1 MPPGKKTNDKLT
13 RNPHRDAVMAEE
25 REKAAAMALIER
37 AVESTAAEVDPR
49 LLKAI
54 KSVVRNSDSELRSAS
69 QTLMS
74 LMKRNHS
81 QVRYLALL
89 IVDELFMRSK
99 LFRSLLVENLD
110 LFLSLSIGFR
120 RNHPLP
126 PPASVASLL
135 RSKSIEF
142 LEKWNDSFGIHY
154 RQLRL
159 GYDYLK
165 NTLRFQFPNLQ
176 ANAARIQQER
186 REREM
191 RTRDILLKKFE
202 SLKAN
207 FSSIKEE
214 IQINIDEIDEC
225 LGILRM
231 KDDDMQFDPVDNEE
245 MEEFRNSELHQ
256 IRLDSLR
263 EAKKVRE
270 DSENEVVIDALRE
283 FYKVL
288 VTKHLTAVQ
297 EWISVL
303 IRVEVADLSFRD
315 SALKN
320 LIDIRNLI
328 QSTKRKCEE
337 SGCELR
343 KIVNAEEEE
352 IWEEGI
358 VETFDKGKVGPSCSK
373 TAEAPSTST
382 AHSTRDA
389 KRATKLSNV
398 TEKRNARSSESNK
411 DPVRSELLAEAPVLE
426 WGSFLDRW
434 GPNEDVLANQ
444 RGLDVE
450 GHWGRVDQDAVI
462 PAEKIAELNMRAFV
476 YEEKPL
482 EIQPCRAPLKNGA
495 LCQRKDLRVCP
506 FHGPIILRDDEGK
519 PIKESSTT
527 EEAVD
532 QNQPEESS
540 PNADSNVVHQLL
552 KQAVKNVRERD
563 REDAKTR
570 EVDKRALKRAKLAQ
584 VREHNEAMLRDAAI
598 ASTSR
603 SYYVG
608 DDTEISNGSRTSSR
622 SKKQTL
628 ASMLKKK
635 ETSKDR
641 LAQRLLNTNAR
652 GATIHQLTTAEEAN
666 YREAFPN
673 QW

>member
-1 MPPGKKTNDKLT
+1 
-13 RNPHRDAVMAEE
+13 MAEE
-25 REKAAAMALIER
+25 REKAVVVALIER
-37 AVESTAAEVDPR
+37 AVDSTSAEVDPR

-54 KSVVRNSDSELRSAS
+54 KFTVRYSDSELRFAA

-81 QVRYLALL
+81 QVRFLALL

-99 LFRSLLVENLD
+99 LFRNILVENLD

-120 RNHPLP
+120 RSHPLP

-135 RSKSIEF
+135 RSKAIEF

-165 NTLRFQFPNLQ
+165 NTLRLQFPNLQ

-191 RTRDILLKKFE
+191 RTREILLKKFE
-202 SLKAN
+202 SLKTN

-214 IQINIDEIDEC
+214 IKTNIDEIEEC
-225 LGILRM
+225 LEILRT
-231 KDDDMQFDPVDNEE
+231 KDDDEQFDPVDDEE
-245 MEEFRNSELHQ
+245 TEVFCNSELLQ

-263 EAKKVRE
+263 EGEKVQE
-270 DSENEVVIDALRE
+270 NSENTVVMDALRE

-288 VTKHLTAVQ
+288 VTKHLAAVQ

-303 IRVEVADLSFRD
+303 IRVEVPDHSFRD

-343 KIVNAEEEE
+343 KIANAEEEE
-352 IWEEGI
+352 DIWEEGT
-358 VETFDKGKVGPSCSK
+358 VETFDKGKSGPSCSK
-373 TAEAPSTST
+373 ITEAPTVSTSNNARGAECT
-382 AHSTRDA
+382 N
-389 KRATKLSNV
+389 KLSTV
-398 TEKRNARSSESNK
+398 TEKRNAQLSESK
-411 DPVRSELLAEAPVLE
+411 SDPERSKLLAEAPVLN

-434 GPNEDVLANQ
+434 GSNGDALANQ

-450 GHWGRVDQDAVI
+450 GHWGRVDHDAVI
-462 PAEKIAELNMRAFV
+462 PAEKIAELNVRASV
-476 YEEKPL
+476 YEEEPV
-482 EIQPCRAPLKNGA
+482 EIQPCRAPLKNGR
-495 LCQRKDLRVCP
+495 LCQRRDLRVCP
-506 FHGPIILRDDEGK
+506 FHGFIIPRDDEGK
-519 PIKESSTT
+519 PINEGSPAEEDADQSQPKEST
-527 EEAVD
+527 
-532 QNQPEESS
+532 
-540 PNADSNVVHQLL
+540 PNADSNVVHQLV

-563 REDAKTR
+563 RRDAKER
-570 EVDKRALKRAKLAQ
+570 ELDKRALKKAKLAE

-603 SYYVG
+603 SYYIG
-608 DDTEISNGSRTSSR
+608 EDTEIGNGSRSSSK

-635 ETSKDR
+635 ETTKDR
-641 LAQRLLNTNAR
+641 LAQRLLNTLAR
-652 GATIHQLTTAEEAN
+652 DATIRQLTTAEEAN

>member
-1 MPPGKKTNDKLT
+1 
-13 RNPHRDAVMAEE
+13 
-25 REKAAAMALIER
+25 
-37 AVESTAAEVDPR
+37 
-49 LLKAI
+49 
-54 KSVVRNSDSELRSAS
+54 
-69 QTLMS
+69 
-74 LMKRNHS
+74 
-81 QVRYLALL
+81 
-89 IVDELFMRSK
+89 MRSK

-110 LFLSLSIGFR
+110 LFLSLSVGFR

-135 RSKSIEF
+135 RSKAIEF

-176 ANAARIQQER
+176 ANAARVQQER

-191 RTRDILLKKFE
+191 RTREILLKKFE
-202 SLKAN
+202 SLQAN

-214 IQINIDEIDEC
+214 IQTNIDEIEEC
-225 LGILRM
+225 LEILRI
-231 KDDDMQFDPVDNEE
+231 KDDDMQFDPLDDDEV
-245 MEEFRNSELHQ
+245 EEFGNSELRR

-263 EAKKVRE
+263 EGKKVRE
-270 DSENEVVIDALRE
+270 NSENKVVIDALRE

-288 VTKHLTAVQ
+288 VTKHLAGVQ

-303 IRVEVADLSFRD
+303 IRVEVADNTFRD

-343 KIVNAEEEE
+343 KSAKAEEEE
-352 IWEEGI
+352 EEEDIWEEGTI
-358 VETFDKGKVGPSCSK
+358 ETSDKEKAGPSFIKSP
-373 TAEAPSTST
+373 EAPSTST
-382 AHSTRDA
+382 AHNTRDA
-389 KRATKLSNV
+389 GCTKKKLSNA
-398 TEKRNARSSESNK
+398 TEKRKAQVSGSNK
-411 DPVRSELLAEAPVLE
+411 DPVRNELLSEAPVLN

-434 GPNEDVLANQ
+434 GSNEDVLANQ
-444 RGLDVE
+444 RGLDLE

-462 PAEKIAELNMRAFV
+462 PAEKIAELNVRASV
-476 YEEKPL
+476 YEEKPIK
-482 EIQPCRAPLKNGA
+482 IQPCRAPLKNGK

-506 FHGPIILRDDEGK
+506 FHGPIISRDDEGN
-519 PIKESSTT
+519 PTQGSSIT
-527 EEAVD
+527 EED
-532 QNQPEESS
+532 FDIKNQSEESS
-540 PNADSNVVHQLL
+540 PNADTEVVNQLL
-552 KQAVKNVRERD
+552 KQAVKNVRERERVD
-563 REDAKTR
+563 SKKR
-570 EVDKRALKRAKLAQ
+570 EVDKRALKKAKLAE
-584 VREHNEAMLRDAAI
+584 VRQHNEAMLRDAAI

-608 DDTEISNGSRTSSR
+608 EDAETSNGSRSSSR

-641 LAQRLLNTNAR
+641 LSQRLLNTNAKE
-652 GATIHQLTTAEEAN
+652 ATIRQLTTAEEAN

>member
-1 MPPGKKTNDKLT
+1 
-13 RNPHRDAVMAEE
+13 MAEE
-25 REKAAAMALIER
+25 REKAVVVALIER
-37 AVESTAAEVDPR
+37 AVDSTSAEVDPR

-54 KSVVRNSDSELRSAS
+54 KFTVRYSDSELRFAA

-81 QVRYLALL
+81 QVRFLALL

-99 LFRSLLVENLD
+99 LFRNILVENLD

-120 RNHPLP
+120 RSHPLP

-135 RSKSIEF
+135 RSKAIEF

-165 NTLRFQFPNLQ
+165 NTLRLQFPNLQ

-191 RTRDILLKKFE
+191 RTREILLKKFE
-202 SLKAN
+202 SLKTN

-214 IQINIDEIDEC
+214 IKTNIDEIEEC
-225 LGILRM
+225 LEILRT
-231 KDDDMQFDPVDNEE
+231 KDDDEQFDPVDDEE
-245 MEEFRNSELHQ
+245 TEVFCNSELLQ

-263 EAKKVRE
+263 EGKKVQE
-270 DSENEVVIDALRE
+270 NSENTVVMDALRE
-283 FYKVL
+283 FHKVL
-288 VTKHLTAVQ
+288 VTKHLAAVQ

-303 IRVEVADLSFRD
+303 IRVEVPDHSFRD

-343 KIVNAEEEE
+343 KIANAEEED
-352 IWEEGI
+352 IWEEGT
-358 VETFDKGKVGPSCSK
+358 VETFDKGKSGPSCSK
-373 TAEAPSTST
+373 ITEAPTASTSNNARGAECT
-382 AHSTRDA
+382 N
-389 KRATKLSNV
+389 KLSTV
-398 TEKRNARSSESNK
+398 TEKRNAKRSESK
-411 DPVRSELLAEAPVLE
+411 LDPERSKLLAEAPVLN

-434 GPNEDVLANQ
+434 GSNGDALANQ

-450 GHWGRVDQDAVI
+450 GHWGRVDHDAVI
-462 PAEKIAELNMRAFV
+462 PAEKIAELNVRASV
-476 YEEKPL
+476 YEEEPV
-482 EIQPCRAPLKNGA
+482 EIQPCRAPLKNGR
-495 LCQRKDLRVCP
+495 LCQRRDLRVCP
-506 FHGPIILRDDEGK
+506 FHGFIIPRDDEGK
-519 PIKESSTT
+519 PINEGSPA
-527 EEAVD
+527 EEDAD
-532 QNQPEESS
+532 QSQPEESA
-540 PNADSNVVHQLL
+540 PNADSNVVHQLV

-563 REDAKTR
+563 RGDAKER
-570 EVDKRALKRAKLAQ
+570 ELDKRALKKAKLAE

-603 SYYVG
+603 SYYIG
-608 DDTEISNGSRTSSR
+608 EDTEIGNGSRSSSK

-635 ETSKDR
+635 ETTKDR
-641 LAQRLLNTNAR
+641 LAQRLLNTHAR
-652 GATIHQLTTAEEAN
+652 DATIRQLTTAEEAN

>member
-1 MPPGKKTNDKLT
+1 
-13 RNPHRDAVMAEE
+13 
-25 REKAAAMALIER
+25 
-37 AVESTAAEVDPR
+37 
-49 LLKAI
+49 
-54 KSVVRNSDSELRSAS
+54 
-69 QTLMS
+69 
-74 LMKRNHS
+74 
-81 QVRYLALL
+81 
-89 IVDELFMRSK
+89 MRSK
-99 LFRSLLVENLD
+99 LYRNLLVENLD
-110 LFLSLSIGFR
+110 LFLSLSVGFR

-135 RSKSIEF
+135 RSKAIEF

-176 ANAARIQQER
+176 ANAARIVQER

-191 RTRDILLKKFE
+191 RTREILLKKFE

-214 IQINIDEIDEC
+214 IQTNIDEIDEC
-225 LGILRM
+225 LGILRT
-231 KDDDMQFDPVDNEE
+231 KDDDVQLDSIDDEE
-245 MEEFRNSELHQ
+245 MDVFYNSELRQ

-263 EAKKVRE
+263 EGEKVRE
-270 DSENEVVIDALRE
+270 NSENKVVIDALRE
-283 FYKVL
+283 LYKVL
-288 VTKHLTAVQ
+288 VTKHLAAVQ

-303 IRVEVADLSFRD
+303 IRVEVPDNSFRD
-315 SALKN
+315 PALKN

-337 SGCELR
+337 CGCELL
-343 KIVNAEEEE
+343 KIANAEEED
-352 IWEEGI
+352 IWEEGTI
-358 VETFDKGKVGPSCSK
+358 EIIDKGKSVPSCSK
-373 TAEAPSTST
+373 ITEAFTPSTSNNRID
-382 AHSTRDA
+382 AESTN
-389 KRATKLSNV
+389 KLSSE
-398 TEKRNARSSESNK
+398 TEERNTQSSESK
-411 DPVRSELLAEAPVLE
+411 SDPIRGKLLTEAPVLN

-434 GPNEDVLANQ
+434 GSNKDVLANQ

-450 GHWGRVDQDAVI
+450 GHWGRVDCDAVI
-462 PAEKIAELNMRAFV
+462 PAEKIAELNVHASV
-476 YEEKPL
+476 YEEKPV
-482 EIQPCRAPLKNGA
+482 EIQPCRAPLKNGG

-506 FHGPIILRDDEGK
+506 FHGLVIPRDDEGK
-519 PIKESSTT
+519 PINESSPT
-527 EEAVD
+527 EETAD
-532 QNQPEESS
+532 DEDQPEEST
-540 PNADSNVVHQLL
+540 PNVVHQLL

-563 REDAKTR
+563 KGEAKKR
-570 EVDKRALKRAKLAQ
+570 EVEKRSLKRAKLAE
-584 VREHNEAMLRDAAI
+584 VREHNEALLRDAAI

-603 SYYVG
+603 SYHIGEDRDIG
-608 DDTEISNGSRTSSR
+608 DRTRSSSK

-652 GATIHQLTTAEEAN
+652 DATIRQLTTAEEAN

>member
-1 MPPGKKTNDKLT
+1 
-13 RNPHRDAVMAEE
+13 MAEE
-25 REKAAAMALIER
+25 REKAVVVALIER
-37 AVESTAAEVDPR
+37 AVDSTSAEVDPR

-54 KSVVRNSDSELRSAS
+54 KFTVRYSDSELRFAA

-81 QVRYLALL
+81 QVRFLALL

-99 LFRSLLVENLD
+99 LFRNILVENLD

-120 RNHPLP
+120 RSHPLP

-135 RSKSIEF
+135 RSKAIEF

-165 NTLRFQFPNLQ
+165 NTLRLQFPNLQ

-191 RTRDILLKKFE
+191 RTREILLKKFE
-202 SLKAN
+202 SLKTN

-214 IQINIDEIDEC
+214 IKTNIDEIEEC
-225 LGILRM
+225 LEILRT
-231 KDDDMQFDPVDNEE
+231 KDDDEQFDPVDDEE
-245 MEEFRNSELHQ
+245 TEVFCNSELLQ

-263 EAKKVRE
+263 EGKKVQE
-270 DSENEVVIDALRE
+270 NSENTVVMDALRE

-288 VTKHLTAVQ
+288 VTKHLAAVQ

-303 IRVEVADLSFRD
+303 IRVEVPDHSFRD

-320 LIDIRNLI
+320 LIDIRNII

-343 KIVNAEEEE
+343 KIANAEEEE
-352 IWEEGI
+352 DIWEEGT
-358 VETFDKGKVGPSCSK
+358 VETFDKGKSGPSCSK
-373 TAEAPSTST
+373 ITEAPTVSTSNNARGAECT
-382 AHSTRDA
+382 N
-389 KRATKLSNV
+389 KLSTV
-398 TEKRNARSSESNK
+398 TEKRNAQISESK
-411 DPVRSELLAEAPVLE
+411 SDPERSKLLAEAPVLN

-434 GPNEDVLANQ
+434 GSNGDALANQ

-450 GHWGRVDQDAVI
+450 GHWGRVDHDAVI
-462 PAEKIAELNMRAFV
+462 PAEKIAELNVRASV
-476 YEEKPL
+476 YEEEPV
-482 EIQPCRAPLKNGA
+482 EIQPCRAPLKNGR
-495 LCQRKDLRVCP
+495 LCQRRDLRVCP
-506 FHGPIILRDDEGK
+506 FHGFIIPRDDEGK
-519 PIKESSTT
+519 PINEGSPAEEDADQSQPKEST
-527 EEAVD
+527 
-532 QNQPEESS
+532 
-540 PNADSNVVHQLL
+540 PNADSNVVHQLV

-563 REDAKTR
+563 RGDAKER
-570 EVDKRALKRAKLAQ
+570 ELDKRALKKAKLAE

-603 SYYVG
+603 SYYIG
-608 DDTEISNGSRTSSR
+608 EDTEIGNGSRSSSK

-635 ETSKDR
+635 ETTKDR
-641 LAQRLLNTNAR
+641 LAQRLLNTHAR
-652 GATIHQLTTAEEAN
+652 DATIRQLTTAEEAN

>member
-1 MPPGKKTNDKLT
+1 
-13 RNPHRDAVMAEE
+13 MADE
-25 REKAAAMALIER
+25 REKAAALIER
-37 AVESTAAEVDPR
+37 AVDSTAAEVDPR

-54 KSVVRNSDSELRSAS
+54 KFVVRNSDSELRCAS

-81 QVRYLALL
+81 QVRYLALF

-126 PPASVASLL
+126 PPASIASLL
-135 RSKSIEF
+135 RSKAIEF

-202 SLKAN
+202 SLKEN

-214 IQINIDEIDEC
+214 IQANIDEIDEC

-231 KDDDMQFDPVDNEE
+231 KDDGMQFDPVDNEE
-245 MEEFRNSELHQ
+245 MEEFYNSELHQ

-263 EAKKVRE
+263 EAEKVQV

-283 FYKVL
+283 SYKVL
-288 VTKHLTAVQ
+288 VTKHLAAVQ

-328 QSTKRKCEE
+328 QSTKRECEE

-343 KIVNAEEEE
+343 KIANAEEEV
-352 IWEEGI
+352 IWEEGT
-358 VETFDKGKVGPSCSK
+358 VEQFDKGGAGPSCSK
-373 TAEAPSTST
+373 TPEAPSTST
-382 AHSTRDA
+382 ANSTRDV
-389 KRATKLSNV
+389 KRAKKISNV
-398 TEKRNARSSESNK
+398 TEKRNARSSVSNK
-411 DPVRSELLAEAPVLE
+411 DPVRSELLAEAPVLN

-434 GPNEDVLANQ
+434 GPNEDVMANQ

-462 PAEKIAELNMRAFV
+462 PAEKIAELSMRASV

-506 FHGPIILRDDEGK
+506 FHGPIIPRDDEGNS
-519 PIKESSTT
+519 IKESSST

-552 KQAVKNVRERD
+552 KQAVQNVRERD
-563 REDAKTR
+563 KEDAKKR
-570 EVDKRALKRAKLAQ
+570 EVDKRALKRAKLAE

-608 DDTEISNGSRTSSR
+608 EDREISNGSRTSSR
-622 SKKQTL
+622 RKKQTL

-652 GATIHQLTTAEEAN
+652 DATIRQLTTAEEAN

>member
-1 MPPGKKTNDKLT
+1 
-13 RNPHRDAVMAEE
+13 MADE
-25 REKAAAMALIER
+25 REKAAALIER
-37 AVESTAAEVDPR
+37 AVDSTAAEVDPR

-54 KSVVRNSDSELRSAS
+54 KFVVRNSDSELRCAS

-126 PPASVASLL
+126 PPASIASLL
-135 RSKSIEF
+135 RSKAIEF

-214 IQINIDEIDEC
+214 IHANIDEIDEC

-245 MEEFRNSELHQ
+245 MEEFYNSELHQ

-263 EAKKVRE
+263 EAKKVQV

-288 VTKHLTAVQ
+288 VTKHLAAVQ

-303 IRVEVADLSFRD
+303 IRVEVADHSFRD

-328 QSTKRKCEE
+328 QSIKRKCEE

-343 KIVNAEEEE
+343 KIANAEDEEV
-352 IWEEGI
+352 IWEEGT
-358 VETFDKGKVGPSCSK
+358 VEQFDKGEAGPSFSK
-373 TAEAPSTST
+373 TPEAPSTST
-382 AHSTRDA
+382 ANSTRDV
-389 KRATKLSNV
+389 KRAKKLSNV
-398 TEKRNARSSESNK
+398 TEKRNAWSSESNK
-411 DPVRSELLAEAPVLE
+411 DPVRSELLAEAPVLN

-434 GPNEDVLANQ
+434 GPNENVMANQ

-462 PAEKIAELNMRAFV
+462 PAEKIAELSMRASV

-506 FHGPIILRDDEGK
+506 FHGPIIPRDDEGNS
-519 PIKESSTT
+519 IKESSST

-532 QNQPEESS
+532 QIQPEESS
-540 PNADSNVVHQLL
+540 RNADSNVVHQLL
-552 KQAVKNVRERD
+552 KQAVQNVRERD
-563 REDAKTR
+563 KEDAKQR
-570 EVDKRALKRAKLAQ
+570 EVDKRALKRAKLAE

-608 DDTEISNGSRTSSR
+608 EDREISNGSRISSR
-622 SKKQTL
+622 RKKQTL

-652 GATIHQLTTAEEAN
+652 DATIRQLTTAEEAN

>member
-1 MPPGKKTNDKLT
+1 
-13 RNPHRDAVMAEE
+13 MAEE
-25 REKAAAMALIER
+25 REKAVVVALIER
-37 AVESTAAEVDPR
+37 AVDSTSAEVDPR

-54 KSVVRNSDSELRSAS
+54 KFTVRYSDSELRFAA

-81 QVRYLALL
+81 QVRFLALL

-99 LFRSLLVENLD
+99 LFRNILVENLD

-120 RNHPLP
+120 RSHPLP

-135 RSKSIEF
+135 RSKAIEF

-165 NTLRFQFPNLQ
+165 NTLRLQFPNLQ

-191 RTRDILLKKFE
+191 RTREILLKKFE
-202 SLKAN
+202 SLKTN

-214 IQINIDEIDEC
+214 IKTNIDEIEEC
-225 LGILRM
+225 LEILRT
-231 KDDDMQFDPVDNEE
+231 KDDDEQFDPVDDEE
-245 MEEFRNSELHQ
+245 TEVFCNSELLQ

-263 EAKKVRE
+263 EGEKVQE
-270 DSENEVVIDALRE
+270 NSENTVVMDALRE

-288 VTKHLTAVQ
+288 VTKHLAAVQ

-303 IRVEVADLSFRD
+303 IRVEVPDHSFRD

-343 KIVNAEEEE
+343 KIANAEEEE
-352 IWEEGI
+352 DIWEEGT
-358 VETFDKGKVGPSCSK
+358 VETFDKGKSGPSCSK
-373 TAEAPSTST
+373 ITEAPTVSTSNNARGAECT
-382 AHSTRDA
+382 N
-389 KRATKLSNV
+389 KLSTV
-398 TEKRNARSSESNK
+398 TEKRNAQLSESK
-411 DPVRSELLAEAPVLE
+411 SDPERSKLLAEAPVLN

-434 GPNEDVLANQ
+434 GSNGDALANQ

-450 GHWGRVDQDAVI
+450 GHWGRVDHDAVI
-462 PAEKIAELNMRAFV
+462 PAEKIAELNVRASV
-476 YEEKPL
+476 YEEEPV
-482 EIQPCRAPLKNGA
+482 EIQPCRAPLKNGR
-495 LCQRKDLRVCP
+495 LCQRRDLRVCP
-506 FHGPIILRDDEGK
+506 FHGFIIPRDDEGK
-519 PIKESSTT
+519 PINEGSPAEEDADQSQPKEST
-527 EEAVD
+527 
-532 QNQPEESS
+532 
-540 PNADSNVVHQLL
+540 PNADSNVVHQLV

-563 REDAKTR
+563 RRDAKER
-570 EVDKRALKRAKLAQ
+570 ELDKRALKKAKLAE

-603 SYYVG
+603 SYYIG
-608 DDTEISNGSRTSSR
+608 EDTEIGNGSRSSSK

-635 ETSKDR
+635 ETTKDR
-641 LAQRLLNTNAR
+641 LAQRLLNTHAR
-652 GATIHQLTTAEEAN
+652 DATIRQLTTAEEAN

>member
-1 MPPGKKTNDKLT
+1 
-13 RNPHRDAVMAEE
+13 
-25 REKAAAMALIER
+25 
-37 AVESTAAEVDPR
+37 
-49 LLKAI
+49 
-54 KSVVRNSDSELRSAS
+54 
-69 QTLMS
+69 
-74 LMKRNHS
+74 
-81 QVRYLALL
+81 
-89 IVDELFMRSK
+89 MRSK
-99 LFRSLLVENLD
+99 LFRSLLVVNLD

-135 RSKSIEF
+135 RSKAIEF

-159 GYDYLK
+159 GYEYLK

-191 RTRDILLKKFE
+191 RTRDILLRKFE
-202 SLKAN
+202 SLKEN
-207 FSSIKEE
+207 FASIKEE
-214 IQINIDEIDEC
+214 IQTNIDEVDEC
-225 LGILRM
+225 LGILRV

-245 MEEFRNSELHQ
+245 MEEICNSELRQ

-263 EAKKVRE
+263 EGKKVRE

-288 VTKHLTAVQ
+288 VTKHLAAVQ

-303 IRVEVADLSFRD
+303 IRVEVADYSFRD

-343 KIVNAEEEE
+343 RIANAEEED
-352 IWEEGI
+352 IWEEGT
-358 VETFDKGKVGPSCSK
+358 VETFDKGKAGPSCSR
-373 TAEAPSTST
+373 TAEAPTTST
-382 AHSTRDA
+382 TNSTRDA
-389 KRATKLSNV
+389 KRAIKLANV
-398 TEKRNARSSESNK
+398 TEKRNARSSVSNK
-411 DPVRSELLAEAPVLE
+411 DPVRSELLAEAPVLN

-462 PAEKIAELNMRAFV
+462 PAEKIAELNMRASV

-482 EIQPCRAPLKNGA
+482 EIQPCRAHLKNGT

-506 FHGPIILRDDEGK
+506 FHGPIIPRDDEGK
-519 PIKESSTT
+519 PINESSTA

-563 REDAKTR
+563 REDAKKR
-570 EVDKRALKRAKLAQ
+570 EVDKRALKRAKLAE

-608 DDTEISNGSRTSSR
+608 EDTGTSNGSRTSSR
-622 SKKQTL
+622 SSKQTL

-635 ETSKDR
+635 ETTKDR

-652 GATIHQLTTAEEAN
+652 DATIRQLTTAEEAN